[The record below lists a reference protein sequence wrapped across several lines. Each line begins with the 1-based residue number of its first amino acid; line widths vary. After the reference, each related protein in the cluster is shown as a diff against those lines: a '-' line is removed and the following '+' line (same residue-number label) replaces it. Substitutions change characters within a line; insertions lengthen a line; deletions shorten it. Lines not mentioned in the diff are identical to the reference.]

1 LSDPPTRPPVDPSE
15 IDPDRAVDSAGRRS
29 DPGTLSAIGVGGFLG
44 AITRYQL
51 GLWRPAGNGFPWTT
65 FAINVSGSFALG
77 LLVTLI
83 VERWR
88 PNRFLRPFAAIGF
101 LGAYTTFST
110 FAVDADLLIDRGHA
124 GTAALNIFL
133 SVAAAIVAVVAGIAT
148 ARRLPR
154 SAP

>member
-1 LSDPPTRPPVDPSE
+1 MSDSPTNEPVDPSE
-15 IDPDRAVDSAGRRS
+15 IDPDRAVGTARRN
-29 DPGTLSAIGVGGFLG
+29 DPGALAAIGIGGFLG

-51 GLWRPAGNGFPWTT
+51 GLWWPAGNGFPWTT

-77 LLVTLI
+77 LLVTLM

-88 PNRFLRPFAAIGF
+88 PHRLLRPLIAIGF

-110 FAVDADLLIDRGHA
+110 FAVDTDLLIDRGKA
-124 GTAALNIFL
+124 GTAALNIAL
-133 SVAAAIVAVVAGIAT
+133 SVATAIVAVIAGIAT

-154 SAP
+154 EAT